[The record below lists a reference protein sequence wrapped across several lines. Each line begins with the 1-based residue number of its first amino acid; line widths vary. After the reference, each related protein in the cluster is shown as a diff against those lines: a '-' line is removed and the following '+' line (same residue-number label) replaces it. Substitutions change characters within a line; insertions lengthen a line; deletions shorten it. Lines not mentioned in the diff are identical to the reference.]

1 MEALENKG
9 GGICV
14 RVEEMAKGCVD
25 LERGEVFVDPET
37 MGGVSYG
44 GSHCDYKVGGSTCA
58 GT

>member
-1 MEALENKG
+1 VAE
-9 GGICV
+9 
-14 RVEEMAKGCVD
+14 GCVD
-25 LERGEVFVDPET
+25 LEGGEVSVDPET